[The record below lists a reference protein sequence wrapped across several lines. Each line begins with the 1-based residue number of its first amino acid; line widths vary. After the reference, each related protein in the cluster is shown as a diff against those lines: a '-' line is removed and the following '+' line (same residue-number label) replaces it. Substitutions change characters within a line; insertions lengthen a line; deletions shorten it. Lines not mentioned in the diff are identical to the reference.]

1 MALPIESLVTLEQT
15 HGARVNRVDSGHRGS
30 GFLDPKTRIPDTD
43 GLFTNDRNI
52 ALITS
57 HADCAPIFFFHPE
70 SSVVGLIHAGW
81 RGTLAGI
88 ASAGV
93 SRIQEEFGV
102 LPSDLQV
109 AIGPLITTCNYPV
122 GDDVAKLFVD
132 KFGPGVVAHYNNRP
146 HLDVFAAIVIDLLRA
161 GVSQARVTVRPP
173 DTFSDPR
180 WSSYRRDGEQ
190 AGGML
195 AYIRLLM

>member
-1 MALPIESLVTLEQT
+1 MELPIDSIVTPEQT
-15 HGARVNRVDSGHRGS
+15 HGSRVFKVDSTNRNL
-30 GFLDPKTRIPDTD
+30 GFLDPRTRIPDTD
-43 GLFTNDRNI
+43 GLITQDRSI
-52 ALITS
+52 VLMTS
-57 HADCAPIFFFHPE
+57 HADCAPIYFFN
-70 SSVVGLIHAGW
+70 SKSNVVGLVHAGW

-88 ASAGV
+88 ASAVVG
-93 SRIQEEFGV
+93 RIHEEFGV
-102 LPSDLQV
+102 LASDLQV
-109 AIGPLITTCNYPV
+109 AIGPMITTCNYPV
-122 GDDVAKLFVD
+122 GEDVAELFVE
-132 KFGPGVVAHYNNRP
+132 KFGQGVVAYYNNRP

-173 DTFSDPR
+173 DTFSDSR

>member
-1 MALPIESLVTLEQT
+1 MDST
-15 HGARVNRVDSGHRGS
+15 HCGS
-30 GFLDPKTRIPDTD
+30 GFLNPLTRIPDTD
-43 GLFTNDRNI
+43 GLFTQDPKI

-57 HADCAPIFFFHPE
+57 HADCAPIFLFHPE
-70 SSVVGLIHAGW
+70 SRVVGLIHAGW

-88 ASAGV
+88 ASAGA

-102 LPSDLQV
+102 LLSDLQV
-109 AIGPLITTCNYPV
+109 TIGPMITTCNYPV
-122 GDDVAKLFVD
+122 GDDVAELFVD
-132 KFGPGVVAHYNNRP
+132 KFGPGVIARYGNRP

-195 AYIRLLM
+195 AYIRLIM